1 MTPTVLHLFNFFYL
15 VLSVAVAIRR
25 LEKSL

>member
-1 MTPTVLHLFNFFYL
+1 MTTTLLRLFNFFYL
-15 VLSVAVAIRR
+15 VLSVVVAIRQ